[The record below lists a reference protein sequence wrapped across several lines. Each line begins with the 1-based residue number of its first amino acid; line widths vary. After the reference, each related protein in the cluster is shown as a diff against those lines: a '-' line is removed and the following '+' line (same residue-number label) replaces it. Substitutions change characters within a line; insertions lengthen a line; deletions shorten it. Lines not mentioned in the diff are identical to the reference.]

1 MITTTINSRKN
12 GEIVASKKYTFRST
26 WGDLTL
32 KHFMAYMAIVN
43 RRDAY
48 LKTIEDGINEQPKE
62 DQELENDVFSV
73 DMLVVLTGL
82 PKQILYS
89 MNSSAILELNALLEF
104 TPDKLPKESDT
115 LTEFWFRSAT
125 EKKIAIWE
133 ADYKKQSSL
142 WSPKKK
148 ARTLAELTLMKKCRF
163 TLKSKIDDME
173 FEKYIASNKVL
184 KQIKKIQEQMNNQDF
199 SQYAQLIAYIVDKN
213 NAPVDIK
220 TAQNLGLVF
229 EDLPF
234 ITAYK
239 IVNFFLNVRSVLS
252 NNTKQYLGMMM
263 TRMRDSRKLTKKE
276 I

>member
-1 MITTTINSRKN
+1 MITATINSRKN

-26 WGDLTL
+26 WDDLTL

-89 MNSSAILELNALLEF
+89 MNSSAVLELNALLEF
-104 TPDKLPKESDT
+104 TPDKLPEESDT

-133 ADYKKQSSL
+133 ADYKKQSAL
-142 WSPKKK
+142 WNPKKK
-148 ARTLAELTLMKKCRF
+148 AKILAELTLMKKSHF
-163 TLKSKIDDME
+163 TLKSKIDNME

-213 NAPVDIK
+213 NTPVDIK
-220 TAQNLGLVF
+220 TAQKLGVVF

-234 ITAYK
+234 TTAYK

-252 NNTKQYLGMMM
+252 SNTKQYLGMMM
-263 TRMRDSRKLTKKE
+263 TRMKESQKLRKKE